1 MTRKAASLINDI
13 IINNLFNTSPLAL
26 IVMENEQLVP
36 LYIGMKLM
44 LTQNIN
50 KNIGFVNGQ
59 IVTVSSVSGN
69 TIVAVHPRGSIINIF
84 PVTRIVNDIPTT
96 TYPCMAG
103 YATTISKIQGQTL
116 KEVVIWLDTA
126 TTPAGTAYIALSRVH
141 KLEHLFFMTK
151 LTCEQFNVA
160 TYRV

>member
-1 MTRKAASLINDI
+1 MTMTRKAASLINDI
-13 IINNLFNTSPLAL
+13 IINNPFNTSPLAL

-69 TIVAVHPRGSIINIF
+69 TILAVHPKDAN
-84 PVTRIVNDIPTT
+84 
-96 TYPCMAG
+96 
-103 YATTISKIQGQTL
+103 SK
-116 KEVVIWLDTA
+116 
-126 TTPAGTAYIALSRVH
+126 
-141 KLEHLFFMTK
+141 
-151 LTCEQFNVA
+151 
-160 TYRV
+160 